1 MPIIK
6 TKINSKS
13 ADFIANAEAM
23 QTQVDDLN
31 STLATIRQGGGEK
44 ACARHVARGKLLP
57 RERVDA
63 LLDPGSPFLELSAL
77 AAHKVYGESVP
88 AAGIITG
95 IGRVSGQECVI
106 VANDATVKGGSY
118 YPLTVKKHLRAQAI
132 AAENNLPCIY
142 LVDSGGAAKMK
153 SSPTANTLVASS
165 SIKPICQPK
174 IFPR

>member
-63 LLDPGSPFLELSAL
+63 LLDPGSPASIC
-77 AAHKVYGESVP
+77 HP
-88 AAGIITG
+88 
-95 IGRVSGQECVI
+95 R
-106 VANDATVKGGSY
+106 
-118 YPLTVKKHLRAQAI
+118 P
-132 AAENNLPCIY
+132 P
-142 LVDSGGAAKMK
+142 
-153 SSPTANTLVASS
+153 PTPT
-165 SIKPICQPK
+165 PK
-174 IFPR
+174 TRSCSK

>member
-63 LLDPGSPFLELSAL
+63 LLQVHPSSNSPHSQPIRYTVSPSQRRALS
-77 AAHKVYGESVP
+77 P
-88 AAGIITG
+88 A
-95 IGRVSGQECVI
+95 
-106 VANDATVKGGSY
+106 
-118 YPLTVKKHLRAQAI
+118 
-132 AAENNLPCIY
+132 
-142 LVDSGGAAKMK
+142 
-153 SSPTANTLVASS
+153 
-165 SIKPICQPK
+165 
-174 IFPR
+174 